1 MLHEEGLEIDQ
12 NMLNFEKNKNQLQ
25 VEFIDKQ
32 KKLIDKNEEEI
43 KKLKILNQEYQEK
56 ISSSEEFIGN
66 LKIKEEN
73 FKNLSQKYIEK
84 IAKQEEIITN
94 FKTKEEE
101 IKFYQNDNLR
111 LSNELFAVSKK
122 LEEHKARMKEFEN
135 NKSQIQEQIYNLNKI
150 ISKNNIVKNH
160 FDLFSQNKDVQNI
173 SKITVKEKPD
183 IELTTNHE
191 NVEEKN
197 KVLEELNLKTK
208 DIFAK

>member
-1 MLHEEGLEIDQ
+1 MGT
-12 NMLNFEKNKNQLQ
+12 
-25 VEFIDKQ
+25 
-32 KKLIDKNEEEI
+32 
-43 KKLKILNQEYQEK
+43 KI
-56 ISSSEEFIGN
+56 
-66 LKIKEEN
+66 N
-73 FKNLSQKYIEK
+73 FKNL
-84 IAKQEEIITN
+84 EEQ
-94 FKTKEEE
+94 FADDDPYFFSSLTK
-101 IKFYQNDNLR
+101 K
-111 LSNELFAVSKK
+111 
-122 LEEHKARMKEFEN
+122 
-135 NKSQIQEQIYNLNKI
+135 NLNKQISCRMTYTNDEVHKI

>member
-1 MLHEEGLEIDQ
+1 ML
-12 NMLNFEKNKNQLQ
+12 
-25 VEFIDKQ
+25 
-32 KKLIDKNEEEI
+32 
-43 KKLKILNQEYQEK
+43 KLKTL
-56 ISSSEEFIGN
+56 SL
-66 LKIKEEN
+66 LKG
-73 FKNLSQKYIEK
+73 
-84 IAKQEEIITN
+84 
-94 FKTKEEE
+94 
-101 IKFYQNDNLR
+101 
-111 LSNELFAVSKK
+111 VSKK
-122 LEEHKARMKEFEN
+122 LEDHKVLINKFEN